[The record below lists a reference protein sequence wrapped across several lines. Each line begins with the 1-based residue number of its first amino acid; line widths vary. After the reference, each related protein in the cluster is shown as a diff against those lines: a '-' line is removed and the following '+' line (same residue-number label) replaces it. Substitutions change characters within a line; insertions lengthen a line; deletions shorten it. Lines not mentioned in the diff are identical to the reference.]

1 MSISFAFQMP
11 FLLILFFVVNI
22 IVVVVVVV
30 VVVVSINFD
39 VFQELQSLIK
49 GRQASG
55 IVLTISFLYAFLFLF
70 S

>member
-1 MSISFAFQMP
+1 MSTSFAFQMP

-22 IVVVVVVV
+22 IVVVVV